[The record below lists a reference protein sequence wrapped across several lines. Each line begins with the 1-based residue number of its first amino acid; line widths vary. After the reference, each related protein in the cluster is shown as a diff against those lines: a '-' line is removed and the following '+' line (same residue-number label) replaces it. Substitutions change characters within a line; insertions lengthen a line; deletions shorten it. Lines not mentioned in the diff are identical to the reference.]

1 MCGADDLTERVPPDE
16 TEHDKNDATREG
28 TAGIVN
34 HAEDVGTINGS
45 VTVRHLMPGETCAV
59 TVIDTVPGSAGV
71 PVSSRQAATDG
82 AFLQRPAAPAPG
94 LRHRSD
100 PGGRR
105 NPQEDDSHCLA
116 PVQRQDWTGVAHR
129 RWSKTVPHSLVR
141 PHSGHRCLVDLSR
154 AWTTGIFVLHVV
166 GKAPR

>member
-1 MCGADDLTERVPPDE
+1 MSGADDLAERVPPDE

-59 TVIDTVPGSAGV
+59 TVIGTVPGSAGV
-71 PVSSRQAATDG
+71 PVSSREAAIGG

-94 LRHRSD
+94 ASPSQRSGRTTE
-100 PGGRR
+100 PAGG
-105 NPQEDDSHCLA
+105 
-116 PVQRQDWTGVAHR
+116 
-129 RWSKTVPHSLVR
+129 
-141 PHSGHRCLVDLSR
+141 
-154 AWTTGIFVLHVV
+154 
-166 GKAPR
+166 